1 MNFRSS
7 IQLGEKV
14 RLIFNPFYL
23 KINKV
28 ISTVKNYGMP
38 EKFKGTIL
46 ERWGNYWK
54 NLYIDYK
61 EVTIETIKDCKSH
74 PIRTSIYSTVLG
86 STYYLY
92 KHNPDEDSFREHL
105 LENAIKL
112 MQVGETIRNE
122 ISVQHVEILEKYY
135 NEGIIRR
142 LSMGIL
148 SIIWL
153 DNYDK
158 ECSLY
163 KAVCPYLKPRY
174 LNFYERIIDIGFLDR
189 WWILDRKMIDY
200 DINTKEFDVIY

>member
-1 MNFRSS
+1 MNFRNS

-28 ISTVKNYGMP
+28 INTVKNYGMP
-38 EKFKGTIL
+38 ERFKGTIL

-61 EVTIETIKDCKSH
+61 EVTIDTIKDCKSH
-74 PIRTSIYSTVLG
+74 PIRTSIYSIVLG

-135 NEGIIRR
+135 NEGIVRR
-142 LSMGIL
+142 LSIGIL

-163 KAVCPYLKPRY
+163 KAVCPYLRPRY

>member
-74 PIRTSIYSTVLG
+74 PIRTSIYSTG

-135 NEGIIRR
+135 NEG
-142 LSMGIL
+142 L
-148 SIIWL
+148 
-153 DNYDK
+153 
-158 ECSLY
+158 
-163 KAVCPYLKPRY
+163 
-174 LNFYERIIDIGFLDR
+174 
-189 WWILDRKMIDY
+189 
-200 DINTKEFDVIY
+200 

>member
-14 RLIFNPFYL
+14 KLIFNPFYL
-23 KINKV
+23 KFNKV
-28 ISTVKNYGMP
+28 INTIKNNGMS
-38 EKFKGTIL
+38 ERFKGTIL
-46 ERWGNYWK
+46 EHWGNYWK

-61 EVTIETIKDCKSH
+61 EVTIDTIKDCKSH

-135 NEGIIRR
+135 NEGIVRR
-142 LSMGIL
+142 FSIGIL

-200 DINTKEFDVIY
+200 DINMKEFDVIC